1 MKALCEPMVGVIYR
15 TIHDFFIA
23 ANDEKEEA
31 GLYIMTPVAID
42 KTMSENGEHTH
53 PQRTKLYLPG

>member
-31 GLYIMTPVAID
+31 GLYIMTPVVID
-42 KTMSENGEHTH
+42 KTLSENGDHTY
-53 PQRTKLYLPG
+53 PQHAMPYLPG